1 MAEQSDDNQKTE
13 EPTQRKLDEARRRG
27 DVPTSREVGAA
38 LGVLAALIMA
48 GGMGPSIGAGLTAE
62 FLPLVENPGGLI
74 LRSPS
79 DAFHLIAR
87 VAGGVGLV
95 LLPALGLL
103 FLAGLLGALGQ
114 GSIVIAA
121 ERIQPNLDRLSPLAG
136 LKRLLSLRNL
146 VEFLKGLGK
155 VAAVTAA
162 FLLVVA
168 PTLDQAEAMALS
180 DAGTL
185 PLMLADVTSRL
196 LLAVLAALIVIA
208 ILDLLWQRL
217 SWHRQQRMS
226 LQELKEEFRQAEG
239 DPHLKA
245 KIKQLRRDRARNRM
259 FAELPTATVVIT
271 NPTHFAVALRY
282 DLTKAPAPVCVAK
295 GRDLVALRIRKV
307 ATDHQV
313 PIVENPP
320 LARTLHAAMEIGEEV
335 QPEHYVVVAELIA
348 YVMNLNVRNTVV

>member
-1 MAEQSDDNQKTE
+1 MAEETDDNQKTE

-38 LGVLAALIMA
+38 LGVMAALILA
-48 GGMGPSIGAGLTAE
+48 GGMGPSIAEGLAAE
-62 FLPLVENPGGLI
+62 FLPLVENPGDLL
-74 LRSPS
+74 LREPA

-95 LLPALGLL
+95 LLPAAGLL
-103 FLAGLLGALGQ
+103 FLAGLLGAMGQ

-121 ERIQPNLDRLSPLAG
+121 ERIQPNLGRLSPLAG

-155 VAAVTAA
+155 VLAVTVA
-162 FLLVVA
+162 FLLVVT
-168 PTLDQAEAMALS
+168 PLVHQAEAMALS
-180 DAGTL
+180 DAGAL

-208 ILDLLWQRL
+208 VLDLLWQRL

-307 ATDHQV
+307 ATDHHV
-313 PIVENPP
+313 PIIENPP